1 MVDSLALAV
10 AAGLVAG
17 PPVSA
22 NPVKAQAAPLVRK
35 HSEPSATAP
44 MVSLVGSEEVP
55 LQLAAEAEA
64 AAEAKAAEPST
75 SRSPAM

>member
-1 MVDSLALAV
+1 DSLALAV

-17 PPVSA
+17 PSEA
-22 NPVKAQAAPLVRK
+22 AARARARAAPLVRK

-64 AAEAKAAEPST
+64 AAEARVAECST